1 MPRKVHH
8 KFFIS
13 FCGDGDFFFQK
24 CALVHSQLKLLFFQ
38 ECIILPCFVHTDC
51 KYYLIVVLKQ
61 CCIEETAQL

>member
-13 FCGDGDFFFQK
+13 FCSGGDFFPRVYEVTMFH
-24 CALVHSQLKLLFFQ
+24 AYS
-38 ECIILPCFVHTDC
+38 
-51 KYYLIVVLKQ
+51 LIVVLKQ